1 MAKPK
6 DDLPDL
12 KKEISRWTAT
22 VLNEGVLPSAED
34 VVRELQFK
42 GPSWTGLYSNSWQ
55 IQVGNEK
62 ATGTRRQGEPKP
74 IKAPK
79 MNVKSIREGKI
90 SKDEIRI
97 QIRNLARSRKYA
109 QDEKLG
115 RFRRGKVKRPEKN
128 IGQEPKTSLGQGKL
142 KEPGNIATSGR
153 KGLTKRG
160 DIGGGTPGVLSS
172 RTAPLDWF
180 KTFTKGGTLDQT
192 IKLEL
197 GKAVKKGKR
206 RFLK

>member
-6 DDLPDL
+6 NDMPDL
-12 KKEISRWTAT
+12 KKEVTRWTAT
-22 VLNEGVLPSAED
+22 VLNKGVLPSAED
-34 VVRELQFK
+34 LVRELQFK

-62 ATGTRRQGEPKP
+62 ATGTRRRGEPKP
-74 IKAPK
+74 VKAPK
-79 MNVKSIREGKI
+79 MNVRSIREGRI
-90 SKDEIRI
+90 SKDEMRI

-115 RFRRGKVKRPEKN
+115 RFQRGFAGRKEIGDEPSTILGKN
-128 IGQEPKTSLGQGKL
+128 KFEQSG
-142 KEPGNIATSGR
+142 SGR
-153 KGLTKRG
+153 KGLVKRG
-160 DIGGGTPGVLSS
+160 DIGGGTPGVLSG

>member
-1 MAKPK
+1 MVKPK
-6 DDLPDL
+6 NDIPDL

-42 GPSWTGLYSNSWQ
+42 GPSWTGRYSNSWQ
-55 IQVGNEK
+55 IQVGNQK
-62 ATGTRRQGEPKP
+62 STGTRRPGNPKP
-74 IKAPK
+74 VKAPK
-79 MNVKSIREGKI
+79 MNVRSIREGKI

-97 QIRNLARSRKYA
+97 QIRNLAESKEYA

-115 RFRRGKVKRPEKN
+115 RFRRGKVSGKGGIKD
-128 IGQEPKTSLGQGKL
+128 IG
-142 KEPGNIATSGR
+142 KEPRTSSGKAKFEERSAGR
-153 KGLTKRG
+153 GGLTKRG
-160 DIGGGTPGVLSS
+160 DIGGGDPQYLSS

-180 KTFTKGGTLDQT
+180 KTFTKAGTLDQT

>member
-1 MAKPK
+1 MAKPTN
-6 DDLPDL
+6 DIPDL
-12 KKEISRWTAT
+12 KKEVSRWTAT

-34 VVRELQFK
+34 LVRELQFK

-55 IQVGNEK
+55 IQVGNK
-62 ATGTRRQGEPKP
+62 KSTGTRRQGNPKP
-74 IKAPK
+74 VKAPK
-79 MNVKSIREGKI
+79 MNVRSIREGRI
-90 SKDEIRI
+90 SRDEIKI
-97 QIRNLARSRKYA
+97 QIRNLAESREYA

-115 RFRRGKVKRPEKN
+115 RFRRGKVSGKGGIKD
-128 IGQEPKTSLGQGKL
+128 IGQEPRTSSGKA
-142 KEPGNIATSGR
+142 KFEERPAGRGSG
-153 KGLTKRG
+153 KTKRG
-160 DIGGGTPGVLSS
+160 DIGGGDPQYLSS

-180 KTFTKGGTLDQT
+180 KTFKDGGVLDQT

>member
-6 DDLPDL
+6 NDMPDF
-12 KKEISRWTAT
+12 KKEVTRWTAT
-22 VLNEGVLPSAED
+22 VLNKGVLPSAED
-34 VVRELQFK
+34 LVRELQFK

-79 MNVKSIREGKI
+79 MNVKSIREGRI
-90 SKDEIRI
+90 SRDEIKI
-97 QIRNLARSRKYA
+97 QIRNLAESREYA

-115 RFRRGKVKRPEKN
+115 RFRRGKVSGKGGIKD
-128 IGQEPKTSLGQGKL
+128 IGKEPRTALGQKAGKFQQS
-142 KEPGNIATSGR
+142 GSGR

-160 DIGGGTPGVLSS
+160 DIGGGIPGVLSS

-180 KTFTKGGTLDQT
+180 KTFKDGGTLDQI

-197 GKAVKKGKR
+197 GKGVKKGKR

>member
-6 DDLPDL
+6 NDIPDL
-12 KKEISRWTAT
+12 KKEVSRWTAT

-34 VVRELQFK
+34 VVKELQFK
-42 GPSWTGLYSNSWQ
+42 GPSWTGRYSNSWQ

-62 ATGTRRQGEPKP
+62 STGTRRPGNPKP
-74 IKAPK
+74 VKAPK
-79 MNVKSIREGKI
+79 LNVKSIREGKI
-90 SKDEIRI
+90 SKDEIKI
-97 QIRNLARSRKYA
+97 QIRNLARSKEYA

-115 RFRRGKVKRPEKN
+115 RFRRGKVKRPVKN
-128 IGQEPKTSLGQGKL
+128 IGQEPRTSLGKKKIEERPAGRGGGK
-142 KEPGNIATSGR
+142 
-153 KGLTKRG
+153 TKRG
-160 DIGGGTPGVLSS
+160 DIGGGDPQYLSS

>member
-6 DDLPDL
+6 NDIPDL
-12 KKEISRWTAT
+12 KKEVTRWTAT

-42 GPSWTGLYSNSWQ
+42 GPSWTGRYSNSWQ
-55 IQVGNEK
+55 IQVGNQK
-62 ATGTRRQGEPKP
+62 STGTRRPGEPKP
-74 IKAPK
+74 IKVPK
-79 MNVKSIREGKI
+79 LNVKSIREGRI
-90 SKDEIRI
+90 SKDEIKI
-97 QIRNLARSRKYA
+97 QIRNLARSKEYA

-115 RFRRGKVKRPEKN
+115 RFRRGKVKRPVKN
-128 IGQEPKTSLGQGKL
+128 IGQEPRTSLGKAKFEQT
-142 KEPGNIATSGR
+142 PAGR
-153 KGLTKRG
+153 GGGLTKRG
-160 DIGGGTPGVLSS
+160 DIGGGDPQYLSS

>member
-6 DDLPDL
+6 NDIPDL
-12 KKEISRWTAT
+12 KKEVSRWTAT

-34 VVRELQFK
+34 LVRELQFK
-42 GPSWTGLYSNSWQ
+42 GPSWTGRYSNSWQ

-62 ATGTRRQGEPKP
+62 STGTRRPGEPKP

-79 MNVKSIREGKI
+79 LNVKSIREGRI
-90 SKDEIRI
+90 SKDEIKI
-97 QIRNLARSRKYA
+97 QIRNLARSKEYA

-115 RFRRGKVKRPEKN
+115 RFRRGKVKRPVKN
-128 IGQEPKTSLGQGKL
+128 IGQEPRTSLGK
-142 KEPGNIATSGR
+142 KKIEEMPAGR
-153 KGLTKRG
+153 GGALTKRG
-160 DIGGGTPGVLSS
+160 DIGGGDPQYLSS

-197 GKAVKKGKR
+197 GKGVKKGKR

>member
-1 MAKPK
+1 MGKPR

-12 KKEISRWTAT
+12 KKEVTRWTAT
-22 VLNEGVLPSAED
+22 VLNEGVLPGAED
-34 VVRELQFK
+34 LVRELQFK

-62 ATGTRRQGEPKP
+62 ATGTRRPGEPKP
-74 IKAPK
+74 VKAPK
-79 MNVKSIREGKI
+79 MNVRSIREGRI
-90 SKDEIRI
+90 SKDEMRI
-97 QIRNLARSRKYA
+97 QIRNLARSKEYA

-115 RFRRGKVKRPEKN
+115 RFRRGKVKRPVKN
-128 IGQEPKTSLGQGKL
+128 IGQEPRTSLGQGKL
-142 KEPGNIATSGR
+142 EQSGSGR
-153 KGLTKRG
+153 GGLTKRG
-160 DIGGGTPGVLSS
+160 DIGGGKSGVLSS

-180 KTFTKGGTLDQT
+180 KTFKDGGILDQI

-197 GKAVKKGKR
+197 GKAVKKGKK

>member
-1 MAKPK
+1 MARNKN
-6 DDLPDL
+6 DLPDL
-12 KKEISRWTAT
+12 AKEVTRWTAT
-22 VLNEGVLPSAED
+22 VLNEGVLPGAED
-34 VVRELQFK
+34 LVRELQFK

-79 MNVKSIREGKI
+79 LNVKSIRQGRI
-90 SKDEIRI
+90 SKDEIKI
-97 QIRNLARSRKYA
+97 EIRNLARSRGYA
-109 QDEKLG
+109 QDEKIG
-115 RFRRGKVKRPEKN
+115 RFRRGKAGTKV
-128 IGQEPKTSLGQGKL
+128 IGNEPKTLLGKSVGKF
-142 KEPGNIATSGR
+142 EQSGSGR

-180 KTFTKGGTLDQT
+180 KTFKDGGVLDQI

-197 GKAVKKGKR
+197 GKATKKGKK